1 MNGARIP
8 KEDNKRARQ
17 VILPAS
23 NRTEVRQIFDT
34 LKCCGIL
41 QACIDV
47 AKMYKREIVHI

>member
-1 MNGARIP
+1 MNGARLP

-23 NRTEVRQIFDT
+23 NRTDVRQIFDT

-41 QACIDV
+41 LQSV
-47 AKMYKREIVHI
+47 AEYYKHA